1 MSICGIAG
9 NARGRFSYM
18 DEVREV
24 AHVVLEGAHQA
35 VIRVVGDGAV
45 QLRVEVRLH
54 EVHGDVAR
62 FFMLV
67 VLGLQHVRQLE
78 AFVRSVL
85 WVDIATRCWAPH
97 RLGFSA
103 GSDGGSERG
112 QLVQKV
118 TRRDALPPVGWPVL
132 GRAGLV
138 EWTSRRFASSIE
150 VAPLMTFSPHLSGGQ
165 LVREVESLGSARDTT
180 QKYNDM
186 SDRN

>member
-1 MSICGIAG
+1 MRGCCCSAMSICGIAG
-9 NARGRFSYM
+9 NARGRFYYM
-18 DEVREV
+18 DDVREV
-24 AHVVLEGAHQA
+24 SHVILEGAHQA

-97 RLGFSA
+97 GLGFSA
-103 GSDGGSERG
+103 GSDRGSERG

-118 TRRDALPPVGWPVL
+118 MRRDASPVSLPVL

-138 EWTSRRFASSIE
+138 EWTSRKFASSI
-150 VAPLMTFSPHLSGGQ
+150 H
-165 LVREVESLGSARDTT
+165 RRDSVDDIFFPTSHTT
-180 QKYNDM
+180 AG
-186 SDRN
+186 